1 MEQPKDV
8 QKVAPVTTKYE
19 TPAEESLKERVSRL
33 EEMLVRGGGTDLGL
47 IPYNGHSRSP
57 GTFYGGTE
65 NPSANASAFR
75 LNYDGKFYAT
85 QMHAKAFFYTSDIAD
100 KEEVKPLT
108 NALEKI
114 SGIEGVSF
122 RWKDGGSDAGVIAQ
136 QVQELIPEAVMME
149 YESGKLSVNA
159 AALIGY
165 LVAAV
170 RELKEEVEALKGG
183 KQD

>member
-1 MEQPKDV
+1 MEQPKEL
-8 QKVAPVTTKYE
+8 QKVSPESVKYAP
-19 TPAEESLKERVSRL
+19 PSEESLKERVSRL
-33 EEMLVRGGGTDLGL
+33 EEMLVRGGGTDIGL
-47 IPYNGHSRSP
+47 IPYNGHERSP
-57 GTFYGGTE
+57 GLFYGGTE
-65 NPSANASAFR
+65 NPSINASQYR
-75 LNYDGKFYAT
+75 LNYDGKFCAT

-108 NALEKI
+108 NALEKVSQI
-114 SGIEGVSF
+114 QGVSF

-136 QVQELIPEAVMME
+136 QVQELIPEAVVME

-170 RELKEEVEALKGG
+170 RELKAEVEELKGG

>member
-1 MEQPKDV
+1 MEQPKIE
-8 QKVAPVTTKYE
+8 KVAPE
-19 TPAEESLKERVSRL
+19 TVRYAAPGEESLKERVSRL
-33 EEMLVRGGGTDLGL
+33 EEMLVRGGGTDPGL
-47 IPYNGHSRSP
+47 IPYNGHDRSP

-65 NPSANASAFR
+65 NPSINASQYR
-75 LNYDGKFYAT
+75 LNYDGKLYAT

-108 NALEKI
+108 NALEKVSQI
-114 SGIEGVSF
+114 QGVSF
-122 RWKDGGSDAGVIAQ
+122 RWKDGGEDAGVIAQ

-170 RELKEEVEALKGG
+170 RELKVQVEELKGG
-183 KQD
+183 RQV

>member
-8 QKVAPVTTKYE
+8 QKVPTESVKYA
-19 TPAEESLKERVSRL
+19 AEESLKDRVARI
-33 EEMLVRGGGTDLGL
+33 EDMLVRGGSTDTGVL
-47 IPYNGHSRSP
+47 PYNGHTRSP

-65 NPSANASAFR
+65 NPAINAAQYR
-75 LNYDGKFYAT
+75 LNYDGKLYAT

-108 NALEKI
+108 NALEKVSQI
-114 SGIEGVSF
+114 QGVSF

-149 YESGKLSVNA
+149 YDSGKLSVNA

-170 RELKEEVEALKGG
+170 RELKAEVEALKGG
-183 KQD
+183 K

>member
-1 MEQPKDV
+1 MEQPKV
-8 QKVAPVTTKYE
+8 EKVAPETVKYA
-19 TPAEESLKERVSRL
+19 TPAEEALKDRVARL
-33 EEMLVRGGGTDLGL
+33 EDMLVRGGSTDAGL
-47 IPYNGHSRSP
+47 IPYGGHQRSP

-65 NPSANASAFR
+65 NPSINASQYR
-75 LNYDGKFYAT
+75 LNYDGKLYAT

-108 NALEKI
+108 NALEKVSQI
-114 SGIEGVSF
+114 QGVSF
-122 RWKDGGSDAGVIAQ
+122 RWKDGGEDAGVIAQ

-170 RELKEEVEALKGG
+170 RELKTEVEELKGDR
-183 KQD
+183 KV